1 MAPKTLKGSILL
13 ACVGQPAF
21 QQSEKKKTK
30 KKAKQKTKQDDKGQK
45 RNILF
50 CRTMGKI
57 VL

>member
-13 ACVGQPAF
+13 ACVGQPGF

-45 RNILF
+45 RNSLLSN
-50 CRTMGKI
+50 RG
-57 VL
+57 